1 MFKLPFG
8 RKRAES
14 FGLDIGSSA
23 IKVVQL
29 HEAGNGYSVS
39 ALGVVPLRPDII
51 ADGTI
56 KDPPAVVYRYSP
68 DRKGEHPRSHLAGF
82 RGFLQADG
90 YSGFGPLYKVA
101 DGEDAVVTEIAD
113 SVEDEELR
121 RGFLARSDVR
131 NLA

>member
-56 KDPPAVVYRYSP
+56 KDPPAVVAAI
-68 DRKGEHPRSHLAGF
+68 GEAVGRAGIK
-82 RGFLQADG
+82 AH
-90 YSGFGPLYKVA
+90 
-101 DGEDAVVTEIAD
+101 DAVIGV
-113 SVEDEELR
+113 SGR
-121 RGFLARSDVR
+121 
-131 NLA
+131 